1 MTAVVL
7 VARPFFMFL
16 RLHGR
21 VAWRM
26 TAFVEGDDSVW
37 LSRLNIRKYSL
48 LRAHGGM
55 WPGQSYGVAVDGL
68 LNAG

>member
-1 MTAVVL
+1 
-7 VARPFFMFL
+7 MFL
-16 RLHGR
+16 QLHGR
-21 VAWRM
+21 VAWRI

-48 LRAHGGM
+48 LRAHSGM